1 MRRRSIGKSAKVSTE
16 NSVSANTARSSSR
29 REASTTAA
37 ETAALIDSTEVSLFQ
52 PGKGNVTCQSLKSEK
67 GHVPFAL
74 DRSRGV
80 RVIGKHSMN
89 EEERRREGR
98 DRVGGRRSGER
109 AEDGG

>member
-1 MRRRSIGKSAKVSTE
+1 MRRRNIGKSAKASTE

-37 ETAALIDSTEVSLFQ
+37 EIAALIDSTEVSLFQ
-52 PGKGNVTCQSLKSEK
+52 PGEGGFTCQSPKREK
-67 GHVPFAL
+67 GHIPFAL
-74 DRSRGV
+74 DRSCGV
-80 RVIGKHSMN
+80 RVIGKHSVH

-109 AEDGG
+109 AEDRG